1 LELVRPPRQAGVE
14 DDLLL
19 AALGE
24 LGEVDEEE
32 WERRNSRMR
41 KSTNQ
46 PLWTCYGCGRQFAN
60 QNQFHACARYTLAE
74 HLEGKAPEVLAL
86 YFHLEMVIQGLGPV
100 IVNPEKTRI
109 AFQVRMSFAAVTL
122 KRQWIDGHVVLAR
135 RLESPRFRRIETIS
149 PRNLVHSFRLTTLDD
164 IDEEF
169 MAWLAE
175 AYQVGEQR
183 RL

>member
-1 LELVRPPRQAGVE
+1 MSNEEACPVPRE
-14 DDLLL
+14 T
-19 AALGE
+19 E
-24 LGEVDEEE
+24 EVFTK
-32 WERRNSRMR
+32 SSMR
-41 KSTNQ
+41 QTHGNK
-46 PLWTCYGCGRQFAN
+46 PLWTCPQCKRQFAN
-60 QNQFHACARYTLAE
+60 QNQSHACARYTLAE
-74 HLEGKAPEVLAL
+74 HLEGKSPEVLAL
-86 YFHLEMVIQGLGPV
+86 YHHLEAVIQGLGTV

-135 RLESPRFRRIETIS
+135 RLESPRFRRIETLS
-149 PRNLVHSFRLTTLDD
+149 PRNHVHSFRLTCLDD

-183 RL
+183 HL